1 MPHWTDANWHQGT
14 DAPAGLAAIIQAQI
28 RQQQPEFQRVL
39 SEINLQTAAGPGLH
53 APALPALQGKLHSIL
68 AGLGPAFD
76 RALAGQDA
84 GIANN
89 PAFDAATKSLS
100 EFSSAVLAANV
111 RLGQLSDVHH
121 PAFNLGGLATIA
133 SPAIGELFG
142 SVAGV
147 LSQNFGALA
156 ASVQPA
162 IEGLHRMVEAVT
174 DMGRWRGPASPVL
187 GPPSPT
193 GAPTPSVGAANVTL
207 NAPLTAMVD
216 GRETAN
222 ILANRFLPQIQRAID
237 QHKQQLAGAAQS
249 AILNQTMGGG

>member
-1 MPHWTDANWHQGT
+1 
-14 DAPAGLAAIIQAQI
+14 
-28 RQQQPEFQRVL
+28 
-39 SEINLQTAAGPGLH
+39 
-53 APALPALQGKLHSIL
+53 
-68 AGLGPAFD
+68 
-76 RALAGQDA
+76 
-84 GIANN
+84 
-89 PAFDAATKSLS
+89 
-100 EFSSAVLAANV
+100 
-111 RLGQLSDVHH
+111 
-121 PAFNLGGLATIA
+121 
-133 SPAIGELFG
+133 
-142 SVAGV
+142 
-147 LSQNFGALA
+147 LA